1 MAIKNI
7 SNLVDRLSWTD
18 RIVMFYCSLLLCRLR
33 FLSILGGILKTP
45 QTKSIK
51 TKKKQPQNN
60 NT

>member
-51 TKKKQPQNN
+51 TKKTTTK
-60 NT
+60 